1 MKKLLKIFI
10 FSFFFS
16 FLVLNVNYVFASN
29 NYENPGYNKED
40 KRCNSCS
47 NKDDYQL
54 TTGLPF
60 FGADVTKCA
69 CIPVNTGAQFFLSSI
84 LKFIMG
90 SVATLTTIIIIVAG
104 FRWGFSA
111 GNKKIIADSQ
121 VMIKN
126 AIIGLIMSLTSGLML
141 SIINPNLLKPQIL
154 EVENVDISASYVNS
168 CGSMENTDY
177 AKQRSVQL
185 CRLAMKNNLP
195 NKNGVIISWSVC
207 DVSGVNCGKS
217 QEVMSSNLDSLYD
230 KSSGEYLPNCAY
242 VNDHFG
248 RFAIKIETI
257 TGFDGVLK
265 FECSNDYG
273 AISEVSIK
281 EPKEGS
287 VGTFCR
293 GWGGVTPG
301 AVFYCVNNKNK
312 NCLTNPQ
319 DGDCFGQT
327 ISNIVY
333 NVSGFSVSNQEQK
346 QTPDS
351 QHPFFDCIP
360 EGTNYSYSDFEIC
373 AGGICTNGEYP
384 DNVPIDKMGKR
395 INSSEV
401 TRNISNNPNMA
412 FGIRIKRKKE
422 GSFTIKC
429 VSPSRAGQ
437 GFYNIYTT
445 PFTIDKS
452 IMKNIE
458 EGSTIDFCI
467 GHGGICG
474 ADQYYEIALNYT
486 NMNILS
492 SDNVLRSGWKKPK
505 CEKFTDEK
513 TSCFNFSIGNYYP
526 CKLDENNE
534 CVNKQ

>member
-29 NYENPGYNKED
+29 NYENPGYNKEE

-154 EVENVDISASYVNS
+154 EVKNVDISASYVNS
-168 CGSMENTDY
+168 CGSMDNANY

-185 CRLAMKNNLP
+185 CRLATRNNLSK
-195 NKNGVIISWSVC
+195 KNGVIISWSVC

-230 KSSGEYLPNCAY
+230 VSSGGYLPNCAY

-248 RFAIKIETI
+248 RFAIKLETALNFNGKLI
-257 TGFDGVLK
+257 
-265 FECSNDYG
+265 FECSNDNG

-281 EPKEGS
+281 EPKNGS

-293 GWGGVTPG
+293 GWGGVG
-301 AVFYCVNNKNK
+301 SDAIFYCVNNKNK
-312 NCLTNPQ
+312 HCLTEPQ
-319 DGDCFGQT
+319 DRDCFGQT
-327 ISNIVY
+327 ISNVVY
-333 NVSGFSVSNQEQK
+333 NEIGFSISNKEQIPEAK
-346 QTPDS
+346 
-351 QHPFFDCIP
+351 HPFFDCIS
-360 EGTNYSYSDFEIC
+360 EETNYLSSDFEIC
-373 AGGICTNGEYP
+373 TGGICTNGEYP
-384 DNVPIDKMGKR
+384 SSVPVNKMGKR
-395 INSSEV
+395 INSSDV

-412 FGIRIKRKKE
+412 FGIRIKKKKE
-422 GSFTIKC
+422 GNFTIKC
-429 VSPSRAGQ
+429 VSPSRAGY
-437 GFYNIYTT
+437 GFDNIYTNS
-445 PFTIDKS
+445 FTIDKS

-458 EGSTIDFCI
+458 EGSIIDFCI
-467 GHGGICG
+467 GSVGICG
-474 ADQYYEIALNYT
+474 AAPYDEIALNYT

-492 SDNVLRSGWKKPK
+492 SNNVLKSGQKKPNCK
-505 CEKFTDEK
+505 YFTDK
-513 TSCFNFSIGNYYP
+513 KNFCSSFSIGNYYP
-526 CKLDENNE
+526 CKIDDDNE
-534 CVNKQ
+534 CVNK